1 MKGTIE
7 IDLEEFLDYD
17 DNNAKNEFKRLILNE
32 VKRGLNEKLNT
43 DIVKEIQRQVT
54 NYIETTF
61 KKEVSKCIKKAAK
74 EIKFRLDGKDYSI
87 EEWIKNRF
95 AYKTGYYSSDNSQF
109 AKEIEA
115 MSKTLVENCFEQFKK
130 EKRQE
135 VMNQF
140 EQTFMERMMNNK
152 K

>member
-1 MKGTIE
+1 MKGKIE
-7 IDLEEFLDYD
+7 IDLEEFFDYNED
-17 DNNAKNEFKRLILNE
+17 SAKDEFKRSILDE
-32 VKRGLNEKLNT
+32 VKRGLNQKLNT

-74 EIKFRLDGKDYSI
+74 EFKLRLDGKDYSI

-95 AYKTGYYSSDNSQF
+95 AYKTGYYSDNSQF
-109 AKEIEA
+109 AKEIET

-130 EKRQE
+130 EKRQQ
-135 VMNQF
+135 VMEQF
-140 EQTFMERMMNNK
+140 EHTFMERMMNNK
-152 K
+152 